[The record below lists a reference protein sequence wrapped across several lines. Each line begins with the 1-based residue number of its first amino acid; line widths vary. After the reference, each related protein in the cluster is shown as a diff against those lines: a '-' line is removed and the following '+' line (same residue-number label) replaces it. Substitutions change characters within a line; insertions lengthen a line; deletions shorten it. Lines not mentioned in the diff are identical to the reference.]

1 MADNVT
7 KLVSVELNASQA
19 INGIAQLNQLIQNEK
34 DLMKQLTAENKKGSE
49 QYAMAEKAVQELN
62 RTKRQLQREVQS
74 EIKLERENAGSLNQL
89 RNQLSDLTKQYD
101 QLSRA
106 ERENINVGGKLQK
119 QINQV
124 TNEIKR
130 AEEGTQRYYRNVGN
144 YQNAIMNAIGMNN
157 GFARSIMS
165 ITTAEGGASG
175 AFAAMGN
182 SVKAFGASLMGLLTN
197 PVFLALAGIVG
208 AGMAFKWFYDYNE
221 GLAEATRL
229 TREFTGYTGDELV
242 AMRSSIQA
250 TADVMGKDF
259 KETLQTADTLMSHFH
274 ITGQE
279 AMDVINKGF
288 AAGADVNG
296 DMLNKLK
303 QYAPTFHDAGI
314 AADEMM
320 AIISQTKS
328 GIFSEQGLEAIKQG
342 SARIREMSDTT
353 KKALQGIGIDAD
365 EMSRKLASGQME
377 TFDAVKQVAGAI
389 KELPDNAQEV
399 GEVMSAVF
407 GRQGKFASQEMIE
420 SLAEMSTSLD
430 EVREKTGEY
439 GELLLENIDTE
450 EELDNVTAA
459 LFDMTGKGW
468 EEMKQQVSIFAKKTL
483 VAVVKGLIDIA
494 NWFIRLYNKSLVVRS
509 IVSYWKA
516 GFKSIWSAVKFV
528 FENIVNGFKGIG
540 RLINAVVNAFSQAGN
555 AIASVGK
562 GIAKVFEG
570 IKKMSWETI
579 QSGVS
584 ILTGGIKN
592 AVASSLEGFKLV
604 FTEGI
609 KEYGES
615 ATKFGKE
622 IGENVA
628 EGVREAVTGHM
639 DEIVLASFAGY
650 AGSASGGGS
659 SSGGGGGSSSSSGG
673 GSKGSKG
680 GGSKKSGSSSKS
692 GGSSSKKGSSGSAKK
707 TGKSQAEKDAEKE
720 AKRLQ
725 DLSADIIAEAQKL
738 EKKALEEQK
747 KLSEQGIRAYYEDQE
762 RFIRDKYKALGA
774 KLADSTTEEAK
785 AFRALIAANKAAEQK
800 SLEEFRAQQKA
811 NADKQAAQQLQNQ
824 IDIAEKN
831 SKKLL
836 DLQLQQLKNQE
847 AAELAAVTDNE
858 ELKKS
863 IVEKYAQKRA
873 DLQKA
878 YSDHQLELEK
888 KRMDDLKTLFQTTI
902 DGLDESAKN
911 LKERFELQM
920 ALNEM
925 LMNEELAQYENN
937 QAMQEAIR
945 KKYDNMELQ
954 ARREMVAKIL
964 EIEQQKYTD
973 IGTIA
978 GSMSQMIESF
988 GEDGKELVAL
998 SKSLALAEVMLN
1010 QAVAISAA
1018 IAKATTSP
1026 ESYTVIGMVAT
1037 IAASVT
1043 AVVSAMASAWKALD
1057 SAKFATGG
1065 YIRGAGTSTSDSI
1078 PVRVSNGESIMNA
1091 NTTAMFGGLL
1101 SSLNQLGGGVPIQ
1114 VQQTAASVRGEDML
1128 ARAVARGVAMLPNPV
1143 VSVEDIN
1150 KGQRQVEVMNE
1161 RATL

>member
-1 MADNVT
+1 MA
-7 KLVSVELNASQA
+7 LNKQA
-19 INGIAQLNQLIQNEK
+19 IKDNEAEMKKAGADTQELAKKNLDLRKANEQLAAETKVLAGEKRTLQKEVQNEIRAQSQEIGS
-34 DLMKQLTAENKKGSE
+34 MKQLEAQLSILKKEYKGLSE
-49 QYAMAEKAVQELN
+49 E
-62 RTKRQLQREVQS
+62 
-74 EIKLERENAGSLNQL
+74 EREFGRRGIEL
-89 RNQLSDLTKQYD
+89 RNQINKTTTELKK
-101 QLSRA
+101 A
-106 ERENINVGGKLQK
+106 EYGIQE
-119 QINQV
+119 
-124 TNEIKR
+124 
-130 AEEGTQRYYRNVGN
+130 YYRNVGN
-144 YQNAIMNAIGMNN
+144 YQNAILNAIGLN
-157 GFARSIMS
+157 GRFGQSIMN
-165 ITTAEGGASG
+165 ITNISMSSTTTISQ
-175 AFAAMGN
+175 AFTSLGT
-182 SVKAFGASLMGLLTN
+182 SVKAFGTTLMGLMAN
-197 PVFLALAGIVG
+197 PVFLALAGIAG

-229 TREFTGYTGDELV
+229 TREFTGYTGDDLV

-250 TADVMGKDF
+250 TADVMDKDF

-314 AADEMM
+314 AADQMM
-320 AIISQTKS
+320 AIISQTRS
-328 GIFSEQGLEAIKQG
+328 GIFSDQGLEAIKQG

-439 GELLLENIDTE
+439 GELLLENISTE

-483 VAVVKGLIDIA
+483 VAVVKGLIDVA

-509 IVSYWKA
+509 IVNAWKT
-516 GFKSIWSAVKFV
+516 GFKVIWAAVKWAF
-528 FENIVNGFKGIG
+528 NNMINGFKTIG
-540 RLINAVVNAFSQAGN
+540 RGIDAVVTGFNAAGD
-555 AIASVGK
+555 ALAAFAKGVAMIFK
-562 GIAKVFEG
+562 GIANF
-570 IKKMSWETI
+570 SWETI
-579 QSGVS
+579 EKGWNT
-584 ILTGGIKN
+584 LNNGIRKSASTAFNALKN
-592 AVASSLEGFKLV
+592 VVEEGATDWSKIGKDLGREV
-604 FTEGI
+604 GEATVEGI
-609 KEYGES
+609 KESVSGS
-615 ATKFGKE
+615 MKE
-622 IGENVA
+622 ISF
-628 EGVREAVTGHM
+628 
-639 DEIVLASFAGY
+639 ASFAGY
-650 AGSASGGGS
+650 TGSANGGGS

-680 GGSKKSGSSSKS
+680 GGSKKSGPSSKS

-707 TGKSQAEKDAEKE
+707 TGKSQAETDAEKE
-720 AKRLQ
+720 AKRLK
-725 DLSADIIAEAQKL
+725 DLSEDIIKQAQNL

-762 RFIRDKYKALGA
+762 QFIRDKYKALGA

-785 AFRALIAANKAAEQK
+785 AFRALLAANKAAEQK

-836 DLQLQQLKNQE
+836 ELQLQQLKNQE

-858 ELKKS
+858 ELKQS
-863 IVEKYAQKRA
+863 IIAKYVQKRA
-873 DLQKA
+873 ELQKA

-888 KRMDDLKTLFQTTI
+888 KRMDELKALFQTTLEGI
-902 DGLDESAKN
+902 DETSQN
-911 LKERFELQM
+911 LKQRFELQM

-954 ARREMVAKIL
+954 ARREMAVKIL
-964 EIEQQKYTD
+964 EIEQSKYTA
-973 IGTIA
+973 IGEIA

-988 GEDGKELVAL
+988 GEQGKEMVAI
-998 SKSLALAEVMLN
+998 SKTLALAEVMLN

-1018 IAKATTSP
+1018 IAKATTDP
-1026 ESYTVIGMVAT
+1026 TSYTVVGMVAT

-1043 AVVSAMASAWKALD
+1043 AVVSAMAQAWKALD

-1143 VSVEDIN
+1143 VSVQDIN
-1150 KGQRQVEVMNE
+1150 QGQRQVQVMNE